1 MSTATIP
8 TIQLPSDADASG
20 RSFGD
25 EERALLHEVLESG
38 VLNCTRGTQVREL
51 EKELAEWLGVQHCRA
66 VASGTAAVH
75 TAVAAVD
82 PAPGDEIVTT
92 PITDMGAITPIL
104 YQAALPVFADVDL
117 ETYNV
122 TADTIEKRLTRRTR
136 AVIVTHLFGGACD
149 MDPIVEL
156 CRARG
161 IPVIEDCAQAY
172 GAVYRGRR
180 VGTLGDIGCFSLQQG
195 KHVSSG
201 EGGLVVT
208 DDPELHRRM
217 VLFSDKAWGYG
228 DEHPDHYFL
237 ALNYRMTE
245 LAGAVA
251 RAQLAKL
258 PAMLEQRVAMAERLR
273 SGIAGVPGVSPPAVV
288 DGARHVYWKF
298 PLRVASAVVD
308 GGALALGARL
318 KEAGVWCA
326 PRYVQKP
333 AFECQVLRDQ
343 VTFGGSRFPF
353 EGPQRDGEPPVVY
366 DREQTPGA
374 IEALERVVVLPINE
388 RYRPEHVD
396 FVAERIDAVARELAR

>member
-1 MSTATIP
+1 MTTATIP

-20 RSFGD
+20 RSFGGA
-25 EERALLHEVLESG
+25 ERALLHQVLESG

-51 EKELAEWLGVQHCRA
+51 EREFAEWLGVSHCRA

-75 TAVAAVD
+75 TAVAALD

-104 YQAALPVFADVDL
+104 YQAAIPVFADVDP

-136 AVIVTHLFGGACD
+136 AVVVTHLFGGVCD

-156 CRARG
+156 CRARD

-180 VGTLGDIGCFSLQQG
+180 AGTLGVVGCFSLQQG
-195 KHVSSG
+195 KHMTSG

-251 RAQLAKL
+251 RAQLARL
-258 PAMLEQRVAMAERLR
+258 PDMLERRVAVAKRLHR
-273 SGIAGVPGVSPPAVV
+273 AIADVPGVNPPAVV

-298 PLRVASAVVD
+298 PLRVDPTVVA
-308 GGALALGARL
+308 GGAVALGARL
-318 KEAGVWCA
+318 KDAGVWCA

-333 AFECQVLRDQ
+333 AFECRVLRDQ
-343 VTFGGSRFPF
+343 VTFGGSRFPY

-366 DREQTPGA
+366 DRAQTPGA
-374 IEALERVVVLPINE
+374 IDALERVVVLPINE

-396 FVAERIDAVARELAR
+396 FVAEQIHAAAESL